1 MKQKKSKEISR
12 ENHGRWKDLDYFLL
26 LPCKSSIW
34 FTEKH
39 IFKIVIYPFNTSKSD
54 ANYVTSFE
62 LYDGFIAFIDFEAM
76 KAGKLAIWLWLLS
89 CPYNKHTLV
98 DLPSSVVKTEKR
110 M

>member
-1 MKQKKSKEISR
+1 MKKKVGKYPLKTTED
-12 ENHGRWKDLDYFLL
+12 GRTLTTFYYC
-26 LPCKSSIW
+26 PVKSSFQ